1 MTSIDLTSSS
11 EKSEIRVFCDKAFS
25 RLKGS
30 DRNLPQVYKALLLL
44 FYSVVQNFR
53 YVSVSVCVLTFSQI
67 LRVQSLLL
75 RGIGIHHAGLLPI
88 VKEVIEMLFCRGV
101 IKVCGSV
108 ARLFSIGCW
117 WLLLVS
123 MLSSTSWLSRIRA
136 WISRKIVFG

>member
-108 ARLFSIGCW
+108 ARLFSIGC
-117 WLLLVS
+117 
-123 MLSSTSWLSRIRA
+123 
-136 WISRKIVFG
+136 